1 MKDKALVARYS
12 QRGCRAATCA
22 CEPEALCMDESRT
35 KLHTYLEAGVIRDTQ
50 LRPGGQPQPPHAVPR
65 EQACLPVPSSSRAGL
80 GWSLS
85 EEELE
90 EVDAPAPLQPNI
102 WATQEELVEEQVAQ
116 EELAQEEVIQ
126 EELAQGQVAQE
137 VAQEQVALEELA
149 QEELAQK
156 LTQGKLKG
164 ACKDRAVTKVAAHF
178 RHTLMRLSMLCNTLT
193 GLPVKGSGSTVKPVN
208 KAAMGNLVPT
218 PVHTGLGAK
227 APHRFGSV
235 SAVSS

>member
-50 LRPGGQPQPPHAVPR
+50 RDHDALAGHALPSVSTAPFAPPCLTSFCARASCCPMLLRSPMPLLVPPLKQCGQ
-65 EQACLPVPSSSRAGL
+65 AG
-80 GWSLS
+80 SLS
-85 EEELE
+85 RLMLCH
-90 EVDAPAPLQPNI
+90 ASKLACPSPPAH
-102 WATQEELVEEQVAQ
+102 A
-116 EELAQEEVIQ
+116 
-126 EELAQGQVAQE
+126 
-137 VAQEQVALEELA
+137 
-149 QEELAQK
+149 
-156 LTQGKLKG
+156 G